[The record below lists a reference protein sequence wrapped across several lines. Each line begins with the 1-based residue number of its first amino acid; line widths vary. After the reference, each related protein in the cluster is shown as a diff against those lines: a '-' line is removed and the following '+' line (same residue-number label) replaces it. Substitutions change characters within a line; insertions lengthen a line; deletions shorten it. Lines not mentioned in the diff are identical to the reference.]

1 VLVAG
6 RKHFRIYSPADAE
19 RMYTVGNLT
28 RVHPNGRINYGDGLT
43 RADGA
48 DLQSV
53 KAMEASKR
61 LEGLVG
67 KSKGKQGVASF
78 PQFPDSDDEGDDEQI
93 EAALEAV
100 LAAEMGDEREVSTS
114 YQNNLD
120 PRHTC
125 RWRKHARNSLYI
137 LLSGSLYNNLFRFT
151 GGG

>member
-67 KSKGKQGVASF
+67 KSDKLGKGVASF
-78 PQFPDSDDEGDDEQI
+78 PQFPDSDDGGDDEQI

-114 YQNNLD
+114 YNNALD
-120 PRHTC
+120 PRHIC
-125 RWRKHARNSLYI
+125 RKHARNAPYF
-137 LLSGSLYNNLFRFT
+137 LLSGI
-151 GGG
+151 